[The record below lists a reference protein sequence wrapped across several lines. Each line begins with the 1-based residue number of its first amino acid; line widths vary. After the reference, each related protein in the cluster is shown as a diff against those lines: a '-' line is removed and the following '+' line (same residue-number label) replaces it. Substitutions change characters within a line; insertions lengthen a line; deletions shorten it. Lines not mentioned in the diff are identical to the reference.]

1 MKMRLLGRSGLRVSA
16 LCLGVA
22 NFCAEGLYASTGV
35 VEQPEADRIVAM
47 ALDGGINFFNVAEI
61 YSDGNAETSLGK
73 ALGKR
78 RQEAIVITKV
88 HPTRAPGK
96 DVGLSRKHIIE
107 GCEASLKRLGTDYI
121 DLYELHFF
129 DPLTPL
135 EETLRALDDLVR
147 QGKVR
152 HIGCSNFAGWQ
163 IMKGLAISERNG
175 WDKFLTLEAMYSLC
189 CRELEYEVV
198 PVCLDQGLAVL
209 PFSPLHG
216 GYLTGKYRREA
227 AWPQGTRH
235 NRMESAGPWPVE
247 AGKLY
252 DIVDELDVVAAN
264 HGVTVSQVALNYL
277 LNKPGVCSLITG
289 MRSAAQLKENIG
301 ATDWELAPEEFARLD
316 EVSAPIRKYP
326 YDVFVP

>member
-1 MKMRLLGRSGLRVSA
+1 MRMRILGRSGIRVSE

-22 NFCAEGLYASTGV
+22 NFCSAGMYAKTGV
-35 VEQPEADRIVAM
+35 IEQPEADRIVAR
-47 ALDGGINFFNVAEI
+47 ALEAGINFFNVAEI
-61 YSDGNAETSLGK
+61 YSDGNAEVSLGK

-88 HPTRAPGK
+88 HPTTSPGK

-107 GCEASLKRLGTDYI
+107 GCEASLRRLGTDYV
-121 DLYELHFF
+121 DVYELHFF

-163 IMKGLAISERNG
+163 IMKGIAISERSG
-175 WDKFLTLEAMYSLC
+175 WDRFLTLEGMYSLC

-198 PVCLDQGLAVL
+198 PVCVDQGLAIL

-216 GYLTGKYRREA
+216 GYLTGKYRRGA
-227 AWPQGTRH
+227 PWPAGTRH
-235 NRMESAGPWPVE
+235 DRMEGAGPWPVE
-247 AGKLY
+247 PDRLY
-252 DIVDELDVVAAN
+252 RIIDALQVVADA
-264 HGVTVSQVALNYL
+264 HGRPLSQVALNYL
-277 LNKPGVCSLITG
+277 VNKPGVCSLIMG
-289 MRSAAQLKENIG
+289 VRSASQLEENIE
-301 ATDWELAPEEFARLD
+301 ATDWDMTPDEFARLD
-316 EVSAPIRKYP
+316 EVSSPARKYP

>member
-1 MKMRLLGRSGLRVSA
+1 MRMRVLGRSGLRVSE

-22 NFCAEGLYASTGV
+22 NFCSAGIYAKTGV
-35 VEQPEADRIVAM
+35 IDQPEADRIVAM
-47 ALDGGINFFNVAEI
+47 ALEAGINFFNVAEI
-61 YSDGNAETSLGK
+61 YSDGNAEISLGK

-88 HPTRAPGK
+88 HPTRSPGK

-121 DLYELHFF
+121 DVYELHFF

-135 EETLRALDDLVR
+135 EETLRALDHLVQ

-152 HIGCSNFAGWQ
+152 YIGCSNFAGWQ
-163 IMKGLAISERNG
+163 IMKGLSISERNG
-175 WDKFLTLEAMYSLC
+175 WDRFLTLEAMYSLC

-216 GYLTGKYRREA
+216 GYLTGKYRRGT

-235 NRMESAGPWPVE
+235 DRIEPVGPWPVE
-247 AGKLY
+247 AERLY
-252 DIVDELDVVAAN
+252 DIVDELDVVAAR
-264 HGVTVSQVALNYL
+264 HGVTVSQAALNYVV
-277 LNKPGVCSLITG
+277 NKPGVCSLIMG
-289 MRSAAQLKENIG
+289 VRSAAQLQENLT
-301 ATDWELAPEEFARLD
+301 ATDWEMTPEEFTRLD
-316 EVSAPIRKYP
+316 QASAPVRKYP

>member
-1 MKMRLLGRSGLRVSA
+1 MRMRLLGRSGIRVSE

-22 NFCAEGLYASTGV
+22 NFCSAGIYAKTGV
-35 VEQPEADRIVAM
+35 IDQPEADRIVAM

-78 RQEAIVITKV
+78 RHDAIVITKV

-107 GCEASLKRLGTDYI
+107 GCEASLRRLGTDYI

-135 EETLRALDDLVR
+135 EETLRAMDDLVR

-152 HIGCSNFAGWQ
+152 YMGCSNFTGWQ
-163 IMKGLAISERNG
+163 IMKGLALSERNG
-175 WDKFLTLEAMYSLC
+175 WDRFLTLEAMYSLC

-198 PVCLDQGLAVL
+198 PVCVDQGLAIL

-216 GYLTGKYRREA
+216 GYLTGKYRRGA

-235 NRMESAGPWPVE
+235 DRMESAGPWPVE
-247 AGKLY
+247 AEKLF
-252 DIVDELDVVAAN
+252 DIIDVLDVVAAD
-264 HGVTVSQVALNYL
+264 HGVPVSQVALNYL
-277 LNKPGVCSLITG
+277 IHKPGVCSLIMG
-289 MRSAAQLKENIG
+289 VRSAGQLEENLK
-301 ATDWELAPEEFARLD
+301 AADWLMTAEEFARLD
-316 EVSAPIRKYP
+316 EVSAPVRTYP
-326 YDVFVP
+326 YDIFVP